1 VGLRVTQALILNS
14 NQRSGGARGARTPDL
29 LHAMQALSQLSYGP
43 APDDTDAGGA
53 CVTPSA
59 AAPRPRPAPRRA
71 RRMQWTEPLGVRN
84 GLFADGATDGRQ
96 SLLPPAFNARAL
108 TRPGPFLPARS
119 TRGSTHM
126 ARTRSTTATPRAPRT
141 TARSRRDASQG
152 SVLVQTAERMVG
164 QIETLVVEIEALR
177 ADNEGLRAELRD
189 AVSMLERASKALGD
203 AGTAGRRGRRR
214 AGAAEPGP
222 ARRGVRLGVRGAAP
236 RVRRTRG
243 RATPE
248 GVTPQV
254 VHAVIAKLG
263 GEATA
268 AEIAAEITRNG
279 VPVSGR
285 AVRFLAERAGAQTVV
300 GEDGQRRYRVS

>member
-1 VGLRVTQALILNS
+1 
-14 NQRSGGARGARTPDL
+14 
-29 LHAMQALSQLSYGP
+29 
-43 APDDTDAGGA
+43 
-53 CVTPSA
+53 
-59 AAPRPRPAPRRA
+59 
-71 RRMQWTEPLGVRN
+71 
-84 GLFADGATDGRQ
+84 
-96 SLLPPAFNARAL
+96 
-108 TRPGPFLPARS
+108 
-119 TRGSTHM
+119 
-126 ARTRSTTATPRAPRT
+126 
-141 TARSRRDASQG
+141 
-152 SVLVQTAERMVG
+152 VLVQTAERMVG

-189 AVSMLERASKALGD
+189 AVSMLERASRALGD
-203 AGTAGRRGRRR
+203 AGTAGRRGR
-214 AGAAEPGP
+214 
-222 ARRGVRLGVRGAAP
+222 P

-254 VHAVIAKLG
+254 VHAVIAKIG

>member
-1 VGLRVTQALILNS
+1 M
-14 NQRSGGARGARTPDL
+14 GG
-29 LHAMQALSQLSYGP
+29 
-43 APDDTDAGGA
+43 
-53 CVTPSA
+53 C
-59 AAPRPRPAPRRA
+59 
-71 RRMQWTEPLGVRN
+71 
-84 GLFADGATDGRQ
+84 
-96 SLLPPAFNARAL
+96 
-108 TRPGPFLPARS
+108 
-119 TRGSTHM
+119 THM
-126 ARTRSTTATPRAPRT
+126 ARTRSTTATPRTPRT
-141 TARSRRDASQG
+141 TARSRREATQG

-164 QIETLVVEIEALR
+164 QIETLVAEIEALR

-189 AVSMLERASKALGD
+189 AVSMLERASRALGD

-214 AGAAEPGP
+214 AGAAEPEP
-222 ARRGVRLGVRGAAP
+222 ARRGVRRAGVRAAAP

-254 VHAVIAKLG
+254 VHAVIAKIG

-285 AVRFLAERAGAQTVV
+285 AVRFLAERAGAETVV